1 MLRLW
6 VVGAAV
12 WMALVLAMTVVRN
25 ASSRSGPNWLVAG
38 AGAAAIALV
47 LVADVIGAEG
57 FVARHNIER
66 ARQGADLDIGYLDPL
81 SDDAV
86 PAIAGALEDADDVDA
101 ADDPAV
107 GNRLLWAL
115 DCHDDRQGAAAL
127 NVAAARAAQL
137 VDWQRTHRFCG
148 QCATPTEPA
157 TRERARRCPRC
168 GLMAF
173 PRLAPAVIMLI
184 ERDDG
189 RILLARSPNFPA
201 PFFSLLAGFVEP
213 GEGLE
218 EAVMRETLE
227 EVGAIVDDITYW
239 GSQPWPF
246 PHSLM
251 IGFRARYV
259 SGDLVLQDD
268 EIAEAGWFGPD
279 ELPMV
284 PPAMSIAGQMI
295 EAWRTARC

>member
-1 MLRLW
+1 MPLNHPPGGDAPDGKALIVAVHEGRSVFVVDDEPPDDGLFLGLLDDRWCFAVDVRDEPDLDVGLFRDLRALW
-6 VVGAAV
+6 GTLDEVT
-12 WMALVLAMTVVRN
+12 WT
-25 ASSRSGPNWLVAG
+25 VAG
-38 AGAAAIALV
+38 
-47 LVADVIGAEG
+47 
-57 FVARHNIER
+57 
-66 ARQGADLDIGYLDPL
+66 
-81 SDDAV
+81 
-86 PAIAGALEDADDVDA
+86 
-101 ADDPAV
+101 
-107 GNRLLWAL
+107 
-115 DCHDDRQGAAAL
+115 
-127 NVAAARAAQL
+127 RAAQL

-157 TRERARRCPRC
+157 RRERARRCPRC

-279 ELPMV
+279 DLPMV

-295 EAWRTARC
+295 EAWRAAH